1 MFEKKFSEHTLLAY
15 QKDLEQFQEYTFS
28 LYEIEALT
36 EVNSMII
43 RSWVVFLIDQEELS
57 VSSVNRKISTLKSF
71 YRFLQKS
78 GLLKQSPAS
87 QIKSLKE
94 GKRLPRFI
102 SEKEMEDLLDRI
114 EFEDGEE
121 GIRNKL
127 IIALFYVTGM
137 RLSELCHLKL
147 ECIDYGKQFIK
158 VLGKGNKERFIP
170 VVKEVLELV
179 KEYEDRAL
187 PQVYLFEDNGEQI
200 KRHKVQAV
208 VKEKLNLVTTQTK
221 KSPHILRH
229 SFATHMLNRGADLNS
244 IKELLGHSSL
254 AATQVYT
261 HTSFE
266 QLKNIYKQAH
276 PRA

>member
-28 LYEIEALT
+28 LYEIEELT

-127 IIALFYVTGM
+127 IIALFYATGM

-147 ECIDYGKQFIK
+147 ECIDYSKQFIK

-179 KEYEDRAL
+179 KEYEDKAM

-261 HTSFE
+261 HNSFE